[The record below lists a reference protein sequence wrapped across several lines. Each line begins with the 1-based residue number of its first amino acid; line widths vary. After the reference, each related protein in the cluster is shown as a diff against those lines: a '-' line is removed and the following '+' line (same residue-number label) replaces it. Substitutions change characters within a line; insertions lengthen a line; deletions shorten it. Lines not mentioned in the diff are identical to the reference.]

1 MRAGAPGVTLSVAVA
16 LVSPGD
22 DTVTLALP
30 IEVGVKLEVATPA
43 SAIAAGASYLVV
55 GRPITGAPDPLAAAE
70 QIIAEMQNAE
80 VLQTKGTA
88 P

>member
-43 SAIAAGASYLVV
+43 SADTGEAGLNVPDTPLSVKVIALVAV
-55 GRPITGAPDPLAAAE
+55 LTVLPLASWMVA
-70 QIIAEMQNAE
+70 
-80 VLQTKGTA
+80 L
-88 P
+88 